1 MDKEKHCPGISVLS
15 ILVSVV
21 YIRVQ
26 WSTLYGTVSVYT
38 KYGAHAVSDYD
49 FAASFLW
56 FFLHCSNLFRLELI
70 VVKSCKDFGCDGV
83 SDPCDQQTSRCFQH
97 SWGGCHTA
105 SPDRHCRVSELGE
118 EVNVYHEML
127 EFI

>member
-26 WSTLYGTVSVYT
+26 WSTLYGTVNVYT

-49 FAASFLW
+49 FAATFFDSSF
-56 FFLHCSNLFRLELI
+56 I
-70 VVKSCKDFGCDGV
+70 VWTF
-83 SDPCDQQTSRCFQH
+83 SDRT
-97 SWGGCHTA
+97 
-105 SPDRHCRVSELGE
+105 
-118 EVNVYHEML
+118 
-127 EFI
+127 